1 VQLGEGIRVALRS
14 LWSYKLRTF
23 LTVLGNIV
31 AVTSVI
37 AVVSLIDGMDLFVRQ
52 EIAEEGSNV
61 LTLRRVDELQ
71 ALTDFD
77 EFLESLHN
85 PDIDLDDY
93 HALREASL
101 ATIDRFAAHD
111 RSTARVEH
119 EGRAVSDA
127 SVEGWTADYP
137 SFRDSELADGRH
149 FNLFE
154 ERNSRS
160 VAVIGAGVA
169 EKIFRTTSAVG
180 RTILVNGRHVEVIG
194 VLKKQSGFLGH
205 DPNVVVVTPLG
216 RFLKLFG
223 ARRSL
228 TLRMRVTEIGL
239 MDEARDEVRMHM
251 RIRHALR
258 ATEKDDFAVT
268 SSDRIVALWKSISQ
282 MIFTALVC
290 LVSISLVVGGVV
302 IMNIMLVSVTERTR
316 EIGMRKAIGARRADI
331 LWQFLLESVTLS
343 MAGGVLGIALGFGLA
358 NLVSVVSPLP
368 YAVEPWSIVA
378 ALLVT
383 FGVGIFFGIYPAN
396 QAARLDPVE
405 ALRSE

>member
-1 VQLGEGIRVALRS
+1 VVLGEGVRVALGS
-14 LWSYKLRTF
+14 LWSYKLRTI
-23 LTVLGNIV
+23 LTILGNIV

-71 ALTDFD
+71 ALTNFD

-85 PDIDLDDY
+85 PDITLEDY
-93 HALREASL
+93 RALRESEL
-101 ATIDRFAAHD
+101 STVDRLAAHD
-111 RSTARVEH
+111 RGNARVDR
-119 EGRAVSDA
+119 EGRAITDA
-127 SVEGWTADYP
+127 RIEGWTADYP
-137 SFRDSELADGRH
+137 SFRDSDLRDGRH
-149 FNLFE
+149 FNAFE
-154 ERNSRS
+154 DRNSRP
-160 VAVIGAGVA
+160 VAVIGSEVA
-169 EKIFRTTSAVG
+169 EKVFRTESALG
-180 RTILVNGRHVEVIG
+180 RTLRVNGRHLEVIG
-194 VLKKQSGFLGH
+194 VLEEQSGFLGH
-205 DPNVVVVTPLG
+205 NPNVVVLTPLG
-216 RFLKLFG
+216 RFGKIFG

-228 TLRMRVTEIGL
+228 TIRMRVAEISSL
-239 MDEARDEVRMHM
+239 DDARDEIRLHM
-251 RIRHALR
+251 RIRHRLR
-258 ATEKDDFAVT
+258 ATEEDDFAVT
-268 SSDRIVALWKSISQ
+268 SSERIVTLWKSISQ
-282 MIFTALVC
+282 AIFMALVF

-316 EIGMRKAIGARRADI
+316 EIGTRKALGARRVDI

-343 MAGGVLGIALGFGLA
+343 MIGGILGIVLGFGLA

-378 ALLVT
+378 GLLVT

-396 QAARLDPVE
+396 RAARLDPVE

>member
-1 VQLGEGIRVALRS
+1 VHLGEGIRVALRS

-77 EFLESLHN
+77 AFLDSLHN
-85 PDIDLDDY
+85 PEIDLDDY
-93 HALREASL
+93 RALREADL
-101 ATIDRFAAHD
+101 ATVDRFAAHD
-111 RSTARVEH
+111 QDAGRVEH
-119 EGRAVSDA
+119 EGRAVKDVSI
-127 SVEGWTADYP
+127 EGWTSDYP
-137 SFRDSELADGRH
+137 SFRDGGLAAGRH
-149 FNLFE
+149 FNIFE
-154 ERNSRS
+154 ERNSRP
-160 VAVIGAGVA
+160 VAVIGSGVA
-169 EKIFRTTSAVG
+169 EKIFRTDSAVG
-180 RTILVNGRHVEVIG
+180 RTILVNGRHLEVIG
-194 VLKKQSGFLGH
+194 VLEKQAGFLGH
-205 DPNVVVVTPLG
+205 DPNVVVLTPLE
-216 RFLKLFG
+216 RFLKIFG
-223 ARRSL
+223 SRRSL
-228 TLRMRVTEIGL
+228 TLRLRVMEISSI
-239 MDEARDEVRMHM
+239 DEARDEVRMHM
-251 RIRHALR
+251 RIRHGLR

-268 SSDRIVALWKSISQ
+268 SSERIVALWKSISQ
-282 MIFTALVC
+282 MIFSALVC

-343 MAGGVLGIALGFGLA
+343 MAGGVLGILLGFGVA
-358 NLVSVVSPLP
+358 NLVSIVSPLP
-368 YAVEPWSIVA
+368 YAVEPWSILV

-383 FGVGIFFGIYPAN
+383 FGVGLFFGIYPAN
-396 QAARLDPVE
+396 RAARLDPVE